1 MESRR
6 DFLARAYALP
16 AVAAGAP
23 PNVVVIF
30 ADDLGYADLGSYGAK
45 DFQTPRLDR
54 MAAEGMRFT
63 DFYSAAPICTPS
75 RAALLTGCYPKRVG
89 LTKVLGEKATNGIGP
104 GEKLLPEIL
113 REQDYRTAIYG
124 KWHLGLRRQFLPLQ
138 HGFDEF
144 VGTPASNDMGPNMDL
159 EMRRRGKAGVQWMVG
174 NDVVETDPDQSQLT
188 QRYTRLATDF
198 IRRNRANPFFLYLAH
213 NMPHTPLFA
222 GSRFLGKSKRGL
234 YGDVVEELDWSVGEV
249 LDCLKREG
257 LDERTLVIF
266 TSDNGPWLIFG
277 DHGGSAAPL
286 RGGKKQSF
294 DGGLRVPAVFR
305 WPKQIPAGRVS
316 REVAVNFDIL
326 PTVAGLAG
334 GKLPSRAIDGR
345 DLWPLLSGARGAR
358 SPHEAFYY
366 FYEDELRAVRSGRWK
381 LQLPHTD
388 KQAPDLARVGN
399 GGVRGEVLE
408 ETHGAALY
416 DLSQDPGESRDL
428 SARHPDVVQHLT
440 ALARRAGEEIQV
452 QSR

>member
-1 MESRR
+1 
-6 DFLARAYALP
+6 
-16 AVAAGAP
+16 
-23 PNVVVIF
+23 VVLIF

-45 DFQTPRLDR
+45 DFRTPRLDR

-89 LTKVLGEKATNGIGP
+89 LTKVLGEKATNGIRA

-113 REQDYRTAIYG
+113 KEKNYRTAIYG
-124 KWHLGLRRQFLPLQ
+124 KWHLGLKREFLPLQ

-144 VGTPASNDMGPNMDL
+144 MGTPASNDMGPNMDL

-188 QRYTRLATDF
+188 QRYTKLATDF

-213 NMPHTPLFA
+213 NMPHTPIFA
-222 GSRFLGKSKRGL
+222 SEKFRGRSRRGL

-286 RGGKKQSF
+286 RGGKKQIF
-294 DGGLRVPAVFR
+294 DGGLRAPAIFR
-305 WPKQIPAGRVS
+305 WPKRIPAGRVS

-326 PTVAGLAG
+326 PTVTTLAG
-334 GKLPSRAIDGR
+334 GKLSRRAIDGKNI
-345 DLWPLLSGARGAR
+345 WPLLCGARGAR